1 MVLLKC
7 EDMAVTPS
15 SILESLQ
22 TLVARFAEV
31 AMTDP
36 VVAAMLISGAVFT
49 GLSVSVFGYL
59 TLGAALDAVIGVIP
73 SIRTPPEE

>member
-1 MVLLKC
+1 
-7 EDMAVTPS
+7 MAVTPS